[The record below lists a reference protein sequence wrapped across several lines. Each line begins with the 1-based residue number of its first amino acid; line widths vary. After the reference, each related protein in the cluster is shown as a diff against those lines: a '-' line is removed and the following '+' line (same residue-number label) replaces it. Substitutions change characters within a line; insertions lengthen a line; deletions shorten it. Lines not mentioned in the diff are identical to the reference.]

1 MSPVDIIIHR
11 WITIPILRSAKM
23 DRIQAMR
30 VFMRIVECGSFAQ
43 AARDLQIP
51 RPTVTHAIQELEALL
66 GTRLLERTT
75 RHVSPTPDGTACYQ
89 RCASLIA
96 DLEDIESAFRDAT
109 PHGPL
114 RVDLQGT
121 LARHFVLPAL
131 PNFLER
137 YPEIKLRLGEGERMV
152 DLIPEGIDCALRA
165 GELKDSS
172 LISRRVA
179 TLEQVTCASPAYFA
193 RHGVPRSLDELVA
206 HRMVRYVSSST
217 GQPHP
222 LEFLEAGEARLV
234 SLDGLLAVTGAE
246 IYTAAAIA
254 GFGLIQVP
262 RYRIEDQLQKDLLRV
277 VLPDLP
283 PPPMSVSLVYPQS
296 RHLSPRVRVFI
307 DWIRE
312 VFTTATGTV
321 SPVEPP
327 VSV

>member
-1 MSPVDIIIHR
+1 M
-11 WITIPILRSAKM
+11 M

-51 RPTVTHAIQELEALL
+51 RPTVTHTIQELEELL

-75 RHVSPTPDGTACYQ
+75 RHVSPTLDGTACYQ
-89 RCASLIA
+89 RCARLIA
-96 DLEDIESAFRDAT
+96 DIEDMETAFRGAT

-131 PNFLER
+131 PDFVER
-137 YPEIKLRLGEGERMV
+137 YPDIALRLGEGDRMV
-152 DLIPEGIDCALRA
+152 DLVPEGIDCALRA

-179 TLEQVTCASPAYFA
+179 ALEQVTCASPAYLA
-193 RHGVPRSLDELVA
+193 RFGVPCSLDDLAA
-206 HRMVRYVSSST
+206 HRMVHYVSSST
-217 GQPHP
+217 GQPYP
-222 LEFLEAGEARLV
+222 LMFLEVGESRLV
-234 SLDGLLAVTGAE
+234 SLDGILTVTGGAE

-277 VLPDLP
+277 VLPDLM
-283 PPPMSVSLVYPQS
+283 PPPMPVSVVYAQN
-296 RHLSPRVRVFI
+296 RHLSLRVRVFA

-312 VFTTATGTV
+312 VFAAATGA
-321 SPVEPP
+321 SA
-327 VSV
+327 SVQRSVAV

>member
-1 MSPVDIIIHR
+1 
-11 WITIPILRSAKM
+11 M

-51 RPTVTHAIQELEALL
+51 RPTATHCIQEFEELL

-75 RHVSPTPDGTACYQ
+75 RHVSPTLDGTACYE
-89 RCASLIA
+89 RCARLIA
-96 DLEDIESAFRDAT
+96 DIEDMESAFRSAN
-109 PHGPL
+109 PRGPL

-131 PNFLER
+131 PEFVER
-137 YPEIKLRLGEGERMV
+137 YPDIELRLGEGERMV

-165 GELKDSS
+165 GELKDLS

-179 TLEQVTCASPAYFA
+179 TLEQVTCASPAYLA
-193 RHGVPRSLDELVA
+193 RHGVPHSLNDLAA
-206 HRMVRYVSSST
+206 HRMVYYVSSST
-217 GQPHP
+217 GQPYP
-222 LEFLEAGEARLV
+222 LTFLEIGESRLV
-234 SLDGLLAVTGAE
+234 SLDGILTVTGAE
-246 IYTAAAIA
+246 LYTAAGIA

-277 VLPDLP
+277 VLPDLM
-283 PPPMSVSLVYPQS
+283 PPPMPVSVVYAQN
-296 RHLSPRVRVFI
+296 RHLSPRVRVFA

-312 VFTTATGTV
+312 VFAAATGA
-321 SPVEPP
+321 SASIQR
-327 VSV
+327 SVAV

>member
-1 MSPVDIIIHR
+1 M
-11 WITIPILRSAKM
+11 M

-51 RPTVTHAIQELEALL
+51 RPTVTHIIQELEELL

-75 RHVSPTPDGTACYQ
+75 RHVSPTLDGTACYQ
-89 RCASLIA
+89 RCARLVA
-96 DLEDIESAFRDAT
+96 DIEDMESAFRGAT

-131 PNFLER
+131 PDFVER
-137 YPEIKLRLGEGERMV
+137 YPDIVLRVGEGDRMV
-152 DLIPEGIDCALRA
+152 DLVPEGIDCALRA
-165 GELKDSS
+165 GVLKDSS

-179 TLEQVTCASPAYFA
+179 ALDQVTCASPAYLA
-193 RHGVPRSLDELVA
+193 RFGVPRSLDDLAA

-217 GQPHP
+217 GQPYP
-222 LEFLEAGEARLV
+222 LAFREVGESRRV
-234 SLDGLLAVTGAE
+234 SLDGILTVTGAE

-277 VLPDLP
+277 VLPDLM
-283 PPPMSVSLVYPQS
+283 PPPMPVSVVYPQN
-296 RHLSPRVRVFI
+296 RHLSLRVRVFV
-307 DWIRE
+307 DWICE
-312 VFTTATGTV
+312 VFAAATGT
-321 SPVEPP
+321 SAPVQQ
-327 VSV
+327 SVAI